1 VSISQGLVETENE
14 EPGFEITHLSF
25 RKRTSENMFGGPVD
39 YYIGNIVFRLTDE
52 NAKGRMEYIMEK
64 NERVRV
70 APDEEL
76 HEKYYDGLHFKF
88 NTEEREEDAVE
99 DEDGQKFYPLDIINK
114 HGIKDEDVFIW
125 GYRRNMDPLHD
136 FVEYIEKFDCYRMHE
151 YFQDT
156 PVVRGIIQYLQDMK
170 DGKPNPSRTVYH
182 EQFLNTLTNL
192 CWWWD

>member
-1 VSISQGLVETENE
+1 MSITQGLVETENE
-14 EPGFEITHLSF
+14 DPGFEILHLSF
-25 RKRTSENMFGGPVD
+25 RKKRSENMYGGPVD

-52 NAKGRMEYIMEK
+52 DAKGRMEYILAENEK
-64 NERVRV
+64 VRV

-76 HEKYYDGLHFKF
+76 HDKYYDGLHFKF
-88 NTEEREEDAVE
+88 DTEEREEDAVE
-99 DEDGQKFYPLDIINK
+99 DKDGQKFYPLEIINK
-114 HGIKDEDVFIW
+114 EGIKDEDVFIW
-125 GYRRNMDPLHD
+125 GYRRNMNPLHD
-136 FVEYIEKFDCYRMHE
+136 FIEYNEKFDCYRMHE

>member
-1 VSISQGLVETENE
+1 MTISQGLVETEDE
-14 EPGFEITHLSF
+14 DPGFEITHLSF
-25 RKRTSENMFGGPVD
+25 RRKESSQLYGGPVH
-39 YYIGNIVFRLTDE
+39 YYVGNIVFRLTNED
-52 NAKGRMEYIMEK
+52 AKNRMEYIMQE

-76 HEKYYDGLHFKF
+76 HDKYYDGLHFKF

-114 HGIKDEDVFIW
+114 HGIKDEDVFIY
-125 GYRRNMDPLHD
+125 GYRRNMDPMHD

>member
-1 VSISQGLVETENE
+1 MTISQGLVSEENE
-14 EPGFEITHLSF
+14 DPGFKIIHLSF
-25 RKRTSENMFGGPVD
+25 RKKQSCHLYGGPVD
-39 YYIGNIVFRLTDE
+39 FYIGNIVFRLTNED
-52 NAKGRMEYIMEK
+52 AKGRMEYILKE
-64 NERVRV
+64 NETIRV
-70 APDEEL
+70 ATSEEL
-76 HEKYYDGLHFKF
+76 LNKYYDGLHFKF
-88 NTEEREEDAVE
+88 DKKEEIED
-99 DEDGQKFYPLDIINK
+99 DGQKFYSLEIVNN
-114 HGIKDEDVFIW
+114 HGIKDEDVFIY
-125 GYRRNMDPLHD
+125 GYRRNIEPLHD

>member
-1 VSISQGLVETENE
+1 MSITQGLVETENE
-14 EPGFEITHLSF
+14 EPGFKILHLSF
-25 RKRTSENMFGGPVD
+25 RKRRSENMYGGPVD
-39 YYIGNIVFRLTDE
+39 YYIGNIVFRLTNED
-52 NAKGRMEYIMEK
+52 AKGRMEYILAENEK
-64 NERVRV
+64 VRV

-76 HEKYYDGLHFKF
+76 HNKYYDGLHFKF
-88 NTEEREEDAVE
+88 DTKEKEEDAVE
-99 DEDGQKFYPLDIINK
+99 DEDGQKFYPLEILNK
-114 HGIKDEDVFIW
+114 HGLKDEDVFIW

-136 FVEYIEKFDCYRMHE
+136 FITYIEKFDCYRMHE

-156 PVVRGIIQYLQDMK
+156 PVVRGIIEYLQDMK

>member
-1 VSISQGLVETENE
+1 
-14 EPGFEITHLSF
+14 
-25 RKRTSENMFGGPVD
+25 MYGGPVD

-52 NAKGRMEYIMEK
+52 NAKGRMGYILAENEK
-64 NERVRV
+64 VRV

-76 HEKYYDGLHFKF
+76 HNKYYDGLSLNLLDKCK
-88 NTEEREEDAVE
+88 EEEAVE
-99 DEDGQKFYPLDIINK
+99 DEDGEKFYPVKFTNK
-114 HGIKDEDVFIW
+114 YNLTDEDVFIW
-125 GYRRNMDPLHD
+125 AYRRNMDPLHD

-156 PVVRGIIQYLQDMK
+156 PVVRGIIEYLQYMK

>member
-1 VSISQGLVETENE
+1 MSITQGLVETENE
-14 EPGFEITHLSF
+14 DPGFEILHLSF
-25 RKRTSENMFGGPVD
+25 RKRRSENMYGGPVD

-52 NAKGRMEYIMEK
+52 DAKGRMEYILAK
-64 NERVRV
+64 NEKVRV

-76 HEKYYDGLHFKF
+76 HDKYYDGLHFKF
-88 NTEEREEDAVE
+88 DTEEREEDAVE
-99 DEDGQKFYPLDIINK
+99 DKDGQKFYPLEIINK
-114 HGIKDEDVFIW
+114 EGIKDEDVFIW
-125 GYRRNMDPLHD
+125 GYRRNMNPLHD
-136 FVEYIEKFDCYRMHE
+136 FIEYNEKFDCYRMHE